1 MPQPAL
7 SGPIAVVP
15 DVDIDDLKRK
25 SQALQRRIDDL
36 ELELQKQK
44 NEVKRAVHAIAN
56 LRDVLNPLHRA
67 MKLIFGEIDSVDLPD
82 YQPYTTTTVADGNS
96 PAWDTWKQKLG
107 GKKAK
112 FIQAML
118 DTSHPMT
125 SEQLRISTHTGRSTV
140 PQIIHELKKLGLI
153 EKNGDKYSLKQL

>member
-1 MPQPAL
+1 M
-7 SGPIAVVP
+7 P

-25 SQALQRRIDDL
+25 NQALQRRVDDL

-44 NEVKRAVHAIAN
+44 NESKRAAQAIAN

-67 MKLIFGEIDSVDLPD
+67 MKLIFGEIDSVDIPE
-82 YQPYTTTTVADGNS
+82 YQPYTTTTTVSVNS
-96 PAWDTWKQKLG
+96 PAWETWKQKLG
-107 GKKAK
+107 GKKAE
-112 FIQAML
+112 FIQALL
-118 DTSHPMT
+118 DTGHPMT